1 MLYSLFKWLDVNYDF
16 PGAGAF
22 QYISFRM
29 ALAAVVSLFLSMIIG
44 KYVIR
49 LLRKKQ
55 VRDDNREELK
65 LAGVECKKY
74 TPTMGGIIILASLL
88 IAVLL
93 FNRLDNIYI
102 LLMCVTT
109 VWLGILG
116 FIDDYIKV
124 FKKNKRGLPAKGKLL
139 GQIVLGLFVGA
150 VLFFHPDVV
159 IKEKCGTKGFV
170 ETEQVFHMENDKAG
184 GSHAYQC
191 VESEKSLKTTIP
203 FVKNHEFNYAVLL
216 KWLGDGYERWA
227 WLVYIPIII
236 LIIMAVSNGANLTDG
251 LDGLAISTAAVIV
264 VALGV
269 LAYVSGN
276 TIFADYLNIMYIPNS
291 GELMIFAGAMLGACL
306 GFYWWNCHPAQ
317 VFMGDTGSLAI
328 GGIIAVFAIIIRK
341 ELLLPIL
348 CGIYLV
354 ESLSVIIQTMYCK
367 GYRKIHKLPKDQL
380 VPVAKRPFWMTPL
393 HHHYQKKVEHVAEA
407 VEKEDFQEPFKT
419 VEIIETKKNY
429 HEAKIVQR
437 FFIIGILLA
446 VLTVLTL
453 KIR

>member
-1 MLYSLFKWLDVNYDF
+1 MLYTFFKWLDVNFDF

-22 QYISFRM
+22 QYISVRM
-29 ALAAVVSLFLSMIIG
+29 ALAAVLSLFLSMIIG
-44 KYVIR
+44 KYVIKF
-49 LLRKKQ
+49 LRKKQ
-55 VRDDNREELK
+55 VKDDNREELK
-65 LAGVECKKY
+65 LSGVEIKKT
-74 TPTMGGIIILASLL
+74 TPTMGGIIILLSLL
-88 IAVLL
+88 VSVLL

-102 LLMCVTT
+102 ILMVVTT
-109 VWLGILG
+109 VWLGLLG

-124 FKKNKRGLPAKGKLL
+124 FRKNKAGLPAKGKLL
-139 GQIVLGLFVGA
+139 GQILLGLFVGA

-159 IKEKCGTKGFV
+159 IKEKCTSRSYVQTTEVFGVENLEAKGS
-170 ETEQVFHMENDKAG
+170 N
-184 GSHAYQC
+184 AYGC
-191 VESEKSLKTTIP
+191 IEAEKSLKTTIP
-203 FVKNHEFNYAVLL
+203 FVKNHEFDYSRLL
-216 KWLGDGYERWA
+216 RWTGSDYERWG

-264 VALGV
+264 VALGI

-317 VFMGDTGSLAI
+317 IFMGDTGSLAI
-328 GGIIAVFAIIIRK
+328 GGIIAVFALIIRK

-354 ESLSVIIQTMYCK
+354 ESLSVIIQTLYCK
-367 GYRKIHKLPKDQL
+367 GYRRIHKLPKNQL
-380 VPVAKRPFWMTPL
+380 VPVEKRPFWMTPL
-393 HHHYQKKVEHVAEA
+393 HHHYQKKVEHVTES
-407 VEKEDFQEPFKT
+407 VEKSDLPEHLKA
-419 VEIIETKKNY
+419 VEIIESKKNY

-437 FFIIGILLA
+437 FVIVGILLA
-446 VLTVLTL
+446 VLTILTL

>member
-1 MLYSLFKWLDVNYDF
+1 MLYSFFRWLDIRYAF

-29 ALAAVVSLFLSMIIG
+29 ALAAVVSLLLSMIIG

-55 VRDDNREELK
+55 VKDDNREELN
-65 LAGVECKKY
+65 LAGTKSKRT

-88 IAVLL
+88 VSVLL

-102 LLMCVTT
+102 LLMVVTT
-109 VWLGILG
+109 VWLGALG
-116 FIDDYIKV
+116 FLDDYIKV
-124 FKKNKRGLPAKGKLL
+124 FRKNKKGLPAKGKLV
-139 GQIVLGLFVGA
+139 GQIVLGLFVGS
-150 VLFFHPDVV
+150 VLFFHPDVL
-159 IKEKCGTKGFV
+159 IKEKCGTQSYV
-170 ETEQVFHMENDKAG
+170 QSDEVFGVENDGAK

-191 VESEKSLKTTIP
+191 VEAEKSLKTTIP

-216 KWLGDGYERWA
+216 RWMGDSYERWA

-276 TIFADYLNIMYIPNS
+276 TIFADYLNIMYIPNT

-317 VFMGDTGSLAI
+317 IFMGDTGSLAI

-367 GYRKIHKLPKDQL
+367 WYRKKYKLPQGQL
-380 VPVAKRPFWMTPL
+380 VPVEKRPFWMTPL
-393 HHHYQKKVEHVAEA
+393 HHHFQKKVEHVEEE
-407 VEKEDFQEPFKT
+407 VGKKQLDSHQME
-419 VEIIETKKNY
+419 VEILETKKNY

>member
-1 MLYSLFKWLDVNYDF
+1 MLYTFFRWLDVKFDF

-29 ALAAVVSLFLSMIIG
+29 ALAAVLSLFLSMIIG
-44 KYVIR
+44 KYIIR

-55 VRDDNREELK
+55 VKDDNREELK
-65 LAGVECKKY
+65 LDGVELKRT
-74 TPTMGGIIILASLL
+74 TPTMGGIIILVSLL
-88 IAVLL
+88 ISVLL

-102 LLMCVTT
+102 LLMIVTT
-109 VWLGILG
+109 VWLGALG
-116 FIDDYIKV
+116 FLDDYIKV
-124 FKKNKRGLPAKGKLL
+124 FKKNKKGLPAKGKLI
-139 GQIVLGLFVGA
+139 GQVLLGLFVGA

-159 IKEKCGTKGFV
+159 IKEKCTTQSYVQTDDMFSMSKS
-170 ETEQVFHMENDKAG
+170 ESAG
-184 GSHAYQC
+184 SNAFQC
-191 VESEKSLKTTIP
+191 VESSKSLKTTIP
-203 FVKNHEFNYAVLL
+203 FVKKHEFDYSSLM
-216 KWLGDGYERWA
+216 KWVGPDYKRWA

-236 LIIMAVSNGANLTDG
+236 LILMAVSNGANLTDG
-251 LDGLAISTAAVIV
+251 LDGLAIATAAVIV

-317 VFMGDTGSLAI
+317 IFMGDTGSLAI

-348 CGIYLV
+348 CGIYLM
-354 ESLSVIIQTMYCK
+354 ESLSVIIQTVYCK
-367 GYRKIHKLPKDQL
+367 WYRKKYKLPKDQI
-380 VPVAKRPFWMTPL
+380 VPVNKRPYWMTPL
-393 HHHYQKKVEHVAEA
+393 HHHYQKKKEHVEEGIDANLPEY
-407 VEKEDFQEPFKT
+407 QRM
-419 VEIIETKKNY
+419 VEIVETKKNY

-437 FFIIGILLA
+437 FVIIGILLA
-446 VLTVLTL
+446 VISVLTL

>member
-1 MLYSLFKWLDVNYDF
+1 MLYTFFRWLDVKFDF

-29 ALAAVVSLFLSMIIG
+29 ALAAVLSLFLSMIIG
-44 KYVIR
+44 KYIIR

-55 VRDDNREELK
+55 VQDGNREELG
-65 LAGVECKKY
+65 LAGVELKKT
-74 TPTMGGIIILASLL
+74 TPTMGGIIILVSLL
-88 IAVLL
+88 ISVLL

-102 LLMCVTT
+102 LLMIVTT
-109 VWLGILG
+109 VWLGALG
-116 FIDDYIKV
+116 FLDDYIKV
-124 FKKNKRGLPAKGKLL
+124 FKKNKKGLPAKGKLI
-139 GQIVLGLFVGA
+139 GQILLGLFVGA

-159 IKEKCGTKGFV
+159 IKEKCTANSYVQTNEVFSMSGT
-170 ETEQVFHMENDKAG
+170 EAAG
-184 GSHAYQC
+184 SNAYQC
-191 VESEKSLKTTIP
+191 VEPSKSLKTTIP
-203 FVKNHEFNYAVLL
+203 FIKNHEFDYSVLL
-216 KWLGDGYERWA
+216 KWMGPDYERWA

-236 LIIMAVSNGANLTDG
+236 LILMAVSNGANLTDG

-276 TIFADYLNIMYIPNS
+276 TIFADYLNIMYIPNT

-317 VFMGDTGSLAI
+317 IFMGDTGSLAI
-328 GGIIAVFAIIIRK
+328 GGIIAVFAFIIRK

-354 ESLSVIIQTMYCK
+354 ESLSVIIQTLYCK
-367 GYRKIHKLPKDQL
+367 TYRKIHKLPKGQM
-380 VPVAKRPFWMTPL
+380 VPVEKRPFLMTPL
-393 HHHYQKKVEHVAEA
+393 HHHYQKRKEHVKEE
-407 VEKEDFQEPFKT
+407 VEEKNLPEYLKRVET
-419 VEIIETKKNY
+419 VESEKNY

-437 FFIIGILLA
+437 FVIIGILLA
-446 VLTVLTL
+446 VVSVLTL